1 MPPSPPTTLAFDDSL
16 LVKTTT
22 TPAAIACQ
30 VAALGGELNVL
41 EGELTLAPSEPAH
54 EFVRTTITT
63 AAGADLILDG
73 PARGNL
79 VHLAGDGAFT
89 LQSGPAVLSING
101 GISNN
106 DMNGAGLILE
116 GGKITGSGRL
126 RNRGKLTLDSG
137 TLGDSDTVAP
147 PFELDNAHDLFV
159 TGAGTSRFAASIL
172 NLENGL
178 ITADAPIGMAG
189 GAILFNEGAV
199 SLGERANIGVLP
211 GSPSPQFRNAGLV
224 VKRETGAA
232 VISVHVAN
240 GSGDVDVRQGTLS
253 FTGSIEELFPNAAAP
268 GTFTLAGG
276 RYIIQPL
283 GTLTFNG
290 RPVTR
295 LAEGASVRL
304 LGSFSDFRPD
314 RLSDRASAEF
324 GVRVAPATPF
334 VAEHESSLKLS
345 PGGVLGTA
353 PGGSPDATFRDSSR
367 VSGNG
372 VVDRDAR
379 LLDASRAAPG
389 YSPGELTFRSVAM
402 LGGVLEIELGGPTP
416 VTEHDRITVVNH
428 ATLGGT
434 LELSLLN
441 GYAPPLGSAFTI
453 LAAGSVSGQ
462 FARVIQPPGLAQ
474 GLRLR
479 PQVSG
484 STVVLH
490 VVQEADFNADGFLD
504 FFDFL
509 DFVACFEGDPCPP
522 GADADFNADGF
533 VDFFDYLDFV
543 AAFEGG

>member
-1 MPPSPPTTLAFDDSL
+1 MRVLVVEDDPDLLRLLAGALKDAGYVVDTAKDGVEGHHLGDTEPYDVVVTSVGPSVRAVVRQKERVGPVWVNLNQRKFFDVPS
-16 LVKTTT
+16 V
-22 TPAAIACQ
+22 IA
-30 VAALGGELNVL
+30 VLGSRPLPEM
-41 EGELTLAPSEPAH
+41 
-54 EFVRTTITT
+54 TTIEYRRRFRLGIEALVEDT
-63 AAGADLILDG
+63 ATD
-73 PARGNL
+73 
-79 VHLAGDGAFT
+79 
-89 LQSGPAVLSING
+89 
-101 GISNN
+101 
-106 DMNGAGLILE
+106 
-116 GGKITGSGRL
+116 
-126 RNRGKLTLDSG
+126 
-137 TLGDSDTVAP
+137 
-147 PFELDNAHDLFV
+147 
-159 TGAGTSRFAASIL
+159 
-172 NLENGL
+172 
-178 ITADAPIGMAG
+178 
-189 GAILFNEGAV
+189 
-199 SLGERANIGVLP
+199 
-211 GSPSPQFRNAGLV
+211 
-224 VKRETGAA
+224 
-232 VISVHVAN
+232 
-240 GSGDVDVRQGTLS
+240 
-253 FTGSIEELFPNAAAP
+253 
-268 GTFTLAGG
+268 
-276 RYIIQPL
+276 
-283 GTLTFNG
+283 
-290 RPVTR
+290 
-295 LAEGASVRL
+295 
-304 LGSFSDFRPD
+304 
-314 RLSDRASAEF
+314 
-324 GVRVAPATPF
+324 
-334 VAEHESSLKLS
+334 
-345 PGGVLGTA
+345 
-353 PGGSPDATFRDSSR
+353 SPDATFRDSSR